1 MHDDRA
7 LRELEALAC
16 AAGVTVY
23 TDFEGDAWADGA
35 WEKADRDS
43 MRLLI
48 GSAALALV
56 VLAVAIV
63 GALS

>member
-7 LRELEALAC
+7 LRELEALAR

-48 GSAALALV
+48 GSVLLTVV
-56 VLAVAIV
+56 VLVLAIM